1 MRGASMRSGSS
12 VGSGYPRAGWRRHDL
27 DLIRV
32 QFCGPAATGSTVN
45 SRVMA
50 IEPDFSPYG
59 SQTVT
64 GPGWPNVDEEALAAA
79 AATYETLAAKITG
92 TIVPQQQGQ
101 LMQLSDAW
109 EGAGS
114 LAATGEAS
122 TIIGGHEAN
131 AAHAAAIAGKLRA
144 MEATVVKAK
153 MLANTIAQEV
163 QHECEA
169 LSAMPFSNAQELVQS
184 RIKMGLSQN
193 IANVTAHTTELASTL
208 AVPPSIP
215 FAGAAPSV
223 PGGKEAKDTSE
234 EAAKQAGGG
243 SQQAMQMMSQMGS
256 MAAQLPMQLG
266 QAVMAVPQQMGQQ
279 LQQLT
284 SMFGSGGKADSL
296 GAAGLPFSSFSNH
309 PLAGGSGAGGGS
321 GMVKAASLPGSGGT
335 PLQTP
340 QMANLVGTKS
350 VSTAPADGAA
360 AGSTAISGVVSTA
373 LGGGMGAMAPMMGL
387 RGGGGGGTG
396 ASLGCPLFS
405 NTVST
410 KVTMM
415 TGESGD

>member
-1 MRGASMRSGSS
+1 
-12 VGSGYPRAGWRRHDL
+12 
-27 DLIRV
+27 
-32 QFCGPAATGSTVN
+32 
-45 SRVMA
+45 MA
-50 IEPDFSPYG
+50 IPADSSPYG

-64 GPGWPNVDEEALAAA
+64 GPGWPNVDEEMLAAA
-79 AATYETLAAKITG
+79 AATYEALAAKITG
-92 TIVPQQQGQ
+92 SIVPQQQGQ
-101 LMQLSDAW
+101 LMKLADVW

-114 LAATGEAS
+114 LAATGEAT

-193 IANVTAHTTELASTL
+193 MANVTAHTTELANTL
-208 AVPPSIP
+208 GVPPSIP
-215 FAGAAPSV
+215 FPGAAPSV
-223 PGGKEAKDTSE
+223 PGGKEAKDTTE

-256 MAAQLPMQLG
+256 MAAQIPMQLG

-279 LQQLT
+279 LSQPLQQLT

-321 GMVKAASLPGSGGT
+321 GMVRAASLPGSGGS

-350 VSTAPADGAA
+350 VSTAPAEGAM
-360 AGSTAISGVVSTA
+360 AGSTATA
-373 LGGGMGAMAPMMGL
+373 GAVPMAAGGGGMGGMAPMMGQ
-387 RGGGGGGTG
+387 R
-396 ASLGCPLFS
+396 
-405 NTVST
+405 
-410 KVTMM
+410 
-415 TGESGD
+415 GESGGTSASLAVPAPLDYDLDEGDDDDDW

>member
-1 MRGASMRSGSS
+1 
-12 VGSGYPRAGWRRHDL
+12 
-27 DLIRV
+27 
-32 QFCGPAATGSTVN
+32 
-45 SRVMA
+45 MA
-50 IEPDFSPYG
+50 IPADSSPYG

-64 GPGWPNVDEEALAAA
+64 GPGWPNVDEEMLAAA
-79 AATYETLAAKITG
+79 AATYEALAAKITG
-92 TIVPQQQGQ
+92 SIVPQQQSQ
-101 LMQLSDAW
+101 LMKLSDMW

-114 LAATGEAS
+114 LAATGEAT

-193 IANVTAHTTELASTL
+193 MANVTAHTTELANTL
-208 AVPPSIP
+208 GVPPSIP
-215 FAGAAPSV
+215 FPGAAPSV
-223 PGGKEAKDTSE
+223 PGGKEAKDTTE

-256 MAAQLPMQLG
+256 MAAQIPMQLG

-279 LQQLT
+279 LQQLSQPLQQLT

-350 VSTAPADGAA
+350 VSTAPAEGAM
-360 AGSTAISGVVSTA
+360 AGSTATGGVA
-373 LGGGMGAMAPMMGL
+373 PMAAGGGMGGMAPMMGQ
-387 RGGGGGGTG
+387 R
-396 ASLGCPLFS
+396 
-405 NTVST
+405 
-410 KVTMM
+410 
-415 TGESGD
+415 GESGGTSASLAVPAPLDHDLDEGDDDDDW

>member
-1 MRGASMRSGSS
+1 
-12 VGSGYPRAGWRRHDL
+12 
-27 DLIRV
+27 
-32 QFCGPAATGSTVN
+32 
-45 SRVMA
+45 MA
-50 IEPDFSPYG
+50 IQPDPSPYG

-64 GPGWPNVDEEALAAA
+64 GPGWPNVDEEMLAATAAKYEALAS
-79 AATYETLAAKITG
+79 KITG
-92 TIVPQQQGQ
+92 SIVPQQQSQ
-101 LMQLSDAW
+101 LMNLSDSW

-114 LAATGEAS
+114 LAAAGEAT

-193 IANVTAHTTELASTL
+193 IANVTAHTTELANTL
-208 AVPPSIP
+208 AVPPNIP
-215 FAGAAPSV
+215 FPGAPV
-223 PGGKEAKDTSE
+223 TGVGGKEAKDAAEETSK
-234 EAAKQAGGG
+234 AASDG
-243 SQQAMQMMSQMGS
+243 SAQAMQMMSQMGS
-256 MAAQLPMQLG
+256 MAAQMPMQIG
-266 QAVMAVPQQMGQQ
+266 QSLMQMPQQMGQQ
-279 LQQLT
+279 LQQLTQPLQQLT
-284 SMFGSGGKADSL
+284 SMFGSGGKADRL

-321 GMVKAASLPGSGGT
+321 GMTRAASLPGSGGS

-350 VSTAPADGAA
+350 VSTAPAEGAM
-360 AGSTAISGVVSTA
+360 AGSTATGGVA
-373 LGGGMGAMAPMMGL
+373 PMAAGAGMGMGGMAPMMGQ
-387 RGGGGGGTG
+387 R
-396 ASLGCPLFS
+396 
-405 NTVST
+405 
-410 KVTMM
+410 
-415 TGESGD
+415 GESGGTSASLAVPAPLDHDLDEGDDDDDW

>member
-1 MRGASMRSGSS
+1 
-12 VGSGYPRAGWRRHDL
+12 
-27 DLIRV
+27 
-32 QFCGPAATGSTVN
+32 
-45 SRVMA
+45 MA
-50 IEPDFSPYG
+50 IQPDPSPYG

-79 AATYETLAAKITG
+79 AAKYEALATKIIG
-92 TIVPQQQGQ
+92 TVVPQQQTQ
-101 LMQLSDAW
+101 LMNLSDQW

-114 LAATGEAS
+114 LAATGEAT

-169 LSAMPFSNAQELVQS
+169 LSAMPFSSAQELVQS

-193 IANVTAHTTELASTL
+193 IANVTAHTTELANTL
-208 AVPPSIP
+208 GVPPSIP
-215 FAGAAPSV
+215 FPGAVPAV
-223 PGGKEAKDTSE
+223 PGGKETKDTAE

-279 LQQLT
+279 LQQLSQPLQQLT
-284 SMFGSGGKADSL
+284 SKFGSGGKADSL

-321 GMVKAASLPGSGGT
+321 GMVKAASLPGSGGV
-335 PLQTP
+335 PLQTA
-340 QMANLVGTKS
+340 QMSNLVGTKS
-350 VSTAPADGAA
+350 VSTAPAEGAM
-360 AGSTAISGVVSTA
+360 AGSTATRGVAPTA
-373 LGGGMGAMAPMMGL
+373 AGAGMGGMAPMMGQ
-387 RGGGGGGTG
+387 RGESGGTG
-396 ASLGCPLFS
+396 ASLAVPAPL
-405 NTVST
+405 
-410 KVTMM
+410 
-415 TGESGD
+415 EHDLDEGDYDDEW